1 MSTKNNF
8 PQSIQC
14 DLKINMTS
22 NVDACMLRKNLG
34 GDNGFFKCPF
44 LVKAPFP
51 WLLVKCWL
59 ITPKNGQLEFHTK
72 LNNQIGHVP
81 FEKPKLVSLTES
93 VGLQAGPASVS
104 QNASNP
110 LNWPNFRTVSL
121 SLIPI
126 RTQPRKIKYVCS
138 YTLPYFFLWKL
149 IFIYNNPTST
159 TLPKTNY
166 CTLPGKASKTG
177 HVSSPSPATPCWSS
191 ATRPLGVL
199 KTGSCDLY

>member
-1 MSTKNNF
+1 MVGSSSTSARECNLSYHVLLPHPSAPFTSHSHPLQQHLDTSEPRWGQMAAARAAWDKHLGHYASEIPATSQMVPGRECSHAYWLRFVPPPLPNFVVHEHKKQF

-93 VGLQAGPASVS
+93 VAYRLDPHLYLKMLQ
-104 QNASNP
+104 
-110 LNWPNFRTVSL
+110 
-121 SLIPI
+121 I
-126 RTQPRKIKYVCS
+126 R
-138 YTLPYFFLWKL
+138 
-149 IFIYNNPTST
+149 
-159 TLPKTNY
+159 
-166 CTLPGKASKTG
+166 
-177 HVSSPSPATPCWSS
+177 
-191 ATRPLGVL
+191 
-199 KTGSCDLY
+199 

>member
-93 VGLQAGPASVS
+93 VAYRLDPHLYLKMLQ
-104 QNASNP
+104 
-110 LNWPNFRTVSL
+110 
-121 SLIPI
+121 I
-126 RTQPRKIKYVCS
+126 R
-138 YTLPYFFLWKL
+138 
-149 IFIYNNPTST
+149 
-159 TLPKTNY
+159 
-166 CTLPGKASKTG
+166 
-177 HVSSPSPATPCWSS
+177 
-191 ATRPLGVL
+191 
-199 KTGSCDLY
+199 